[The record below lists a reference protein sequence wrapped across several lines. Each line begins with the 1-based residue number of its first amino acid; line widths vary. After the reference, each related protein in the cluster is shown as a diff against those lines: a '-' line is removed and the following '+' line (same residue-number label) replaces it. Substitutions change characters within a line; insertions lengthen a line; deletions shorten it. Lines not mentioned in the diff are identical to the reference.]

1 MNHATILMLRTMLGV
16 LMLGTLGAQLLTPVV
31 ASEIATAA
39 PEVSHLVVPYSIA
52 GILGIACAQVVL
64 VVMWRM
70 LGLVAD
76 DTIFS
81 SHASHALRL
90 VDVVVGA
97 FAAGTL
103 LTGIVATT
111 MLVVPNA
118 ASPAEL
124 LATLGVG
131 AVGVALVLLMIV
143 MRGLL
148 AAAARD
154 RAELAEVV

>member
-1 MNHATILMLRTMLGV
+1 MNHVTILLLRTVLGI
-16 LMLGTLGAQLLTPVV
+16 LMLGTLGAQLLTPVI
-31 ASEIATAA
+31 ANEIATGA
-39 PEVSHLVVPYSIA
+39 PEVSHLVVPYSVA

-90 VDVVVGA
+90 VDVVIGA
-97 FAAGTL
+97 FAAGTVVTAGVL
-103 LTGIVATT
+103 GV
-111 MLVVPNA
+111 MVVVPA
-118 ASPAEL
+118 SGSPAGG
-124 LATLGVG
+124 LAVLGIG